1 MKQILSIVLVL
12 SAVYFNAQYYNGSNI
27 NFGQNRVQYNTFLW
41 QSFDF
46 ERFKMHFTNQGKK
59 HAIYAARTAHSYLGD
74 LEKFFDYPI
83 SEKIHFIVYSSQGKF
98 RQSNIGLTNN
108 LNSNIG
114 GTANIDGNKIF
125 LYFNGDHSSFNNQIK
140 SGLSE
145 LIINKILYGN
155 DWKQTIKNSSFTN
168 LPFWFKE
175 GLVDYMGKDW
185 NTTLDNQLRDLILS
199 GDAKKFN
206 KLSNDESRLLG
217 FAMWLY
223 IEEIYGKAMIPNLLY
238 MTKVSKNIE
247 SGFIYVLGVSIDM
260 IQNDVF
266 SYYSQRYNEEKL
278 NRIPIKG
285 ENIKI
290 RSRKDRVYRS
300 FKISSNEKY
309 LAYVQHYMGQYKV
322 KLLDTS
328 KRRKKTILKG
338 DYKLNRIPD
347 FSHPNLAWHPNGK
360 VLAMIEEKKGDVV
373 LNLYDTEI
381 NKKNKITLIDIE
393 KVLSL
398 SYNEKGNKIVFS
410 GVKNGQTDLFLYSVL
425 GNSQVQITNDVW
437 DDFTP
442 KFVPNSKE
450 IIFSSNRVHQKD
462 QKPTPPYNNAFDLF
476 TVSFSGDIT
485 PLTNTPII
493 NEISPNPIN
502 KLSYHF
508 LSDENGIYN
517 QYLATVDSTISHI
530 DTAIHYRYIKVK
542 HRQSNFDRC
551 PEEFNFEPK
560 ANSSTI
566 LIKRN
571 RKFEFYT
578 LKKSNEIIYED
589 KVSSTHFRI
598 ESGLINSNSYQ
609 NNNDSKNNQT
619 LINVYNYQF
628 EKDKFSE
635 NEKINKEKKKDS
647 LSKKYKLPLQE
658 IYQVNYSIGEFIMQL
673 NPTFNNQ
680 AYQRFSGGGFQNAG
694 FDGFTMIEA
703 KDVFEDY
710 KITGGFKGPVQLNNT
725 GYLVMF
731 ENLKDRLDK
740 KTLISRQTFEERAIN
755 DEIIKT
761 TTYDLKHQ
769 VSFPFSDVSSLRLTG
784 NIRYDR
790 NVFLSTSPVSL
801 VKENNNYYNGGGIL
815 EYVIDATR
823 PLGLNILNGFRL
835 KLWGEAYHELN
846 KANTDFFVLG
856 IDVRNYQ
863 KIHRNIVFA
872 SRFAAS
878 TSFGSQRLVYYMG
891 GVDGWLWP
899 QFDPTI
905 VPDPN
910 QNYQFQTIA
919 TPIRGFFQ
927 NARNGNSFACLNNE
941 LRIPLFSYFSNKP
954 LQSDFLENFMIIGFG
969 DIGTAWTG
977 KNPYSSDNSF
987 NTSIINGHNY
997 NITIQNQK
1005 EPLIYSYG
1013 FGIRSRIF
1021 GYYVRL
1027 DWGYGIDDHIAMP
1040 SLKQLSLSLDF

>member
-1 MKQILSIVLVL
+1 MKQFLTIALIFTVFHSQ
-12 SAVYFNAQYYNGSNI
+12 AQYYSGSNI
-27 NFGQNRVQYNTFLW
+27 NFGQNRVQYNTFFW

-46 ERFKMHFTNQGKK
+46 ERFKMHFTKGGKK
-59 HAIYAARTAHSYLGD
+59 HAIYAARSAHSYMGD
-74 LEKFFDYPI
+74 LEKFLDYTIP
-83 SEKIHFIVYSSQGKF
+83 EKVHFIIYNSQGKY

-125 LYFNGDHSSFNNQIK
+125 IYYNGNHDTFNEQIK
-140 SGLSE
+140 AGISE

-175 GLVDYMGKDW
+175 GLIDYMSNDW
-185 NTTLDNQLRDLILS
+185 NSERDNQLRDLILS

-206 KLSNDESRLLG
+206 KISDDESRLLG
-217 FAMWLY
+217 HAMWMY

-247 SGFIYVLGVSIDM
+247 SGFIYVLGVSINM
-260 IQNDVF
+260 IQDDVF
-266 SYYSQRYNEEKL
+266 SYYSQRYKEEEL
-278 NRIPIKG
+278 NRISPIG
-285 ENIKI
+285 ENVKI
-290 RSRKDRVYRS
+290 RSKKDHVYRS
-300 FKISSNEKY
+300 FKLNANETY
-309 LAYVQHYMGQYKV
+309 MAYVQHYMGQYKV
-322 KLLDTS
+322 KLLNTL
-328 KRRKKTILKG
+328 KNRKKTILKG

-347 FSHPNLAWHPNGK
+347 FSHPNLAWHPESK
-360 VLAMIEEKKGDVV
+360 VLAIMEEKKGEVV
-373 LNLYDTEI
+373 LNLYDTKTR
-381 NKKNKITLIDIE
+381 KKNKIKLLDIE

-398 SYNEKGNKIVFS
+398 SYNDKGNKLVLS
-410 GVKNGQTDLFLYSVL
+410 AVKNGQTDIFTYSVL
-425 GNSQVQITNDVW
+425 GNSQIQITNDMW
-437 DDFTP
+437 DDLNP
-442 KFVPNSKE
+442 KFIPGTKL
-450 IIFSSNRVHQKD
+450 IMFSSNRIDLRNK
-462 QKPTPPYNNAFDLF
+462 KPSYPIHENFDLY
-476 TVSFSGDIT
+476 TTSLSGNLT
-485 PLTNTPII
+485 ALTNTPAF
-493 NEISPNPIN
+493 NEIFPNPIS
-502 KLSYHF
+502 KLSYHY

-517 QYLATVDSTISHI
+517 QYLSTVDSTISHI
-530 DTAIHYRYIKVK
+530 DTAIHYRYIKVQ
-542 HRQSNFDRC
+542 HRQSDFDRN
-551 PEEFNFEPK
+551 PLEFNFEAK
-560 ANSSTI
+560 AKTAT
-566 LIKRN
+566 LLRKKN
-571 RKFEFYT
+571 RKFEFYSC
-578 LKKSNEIIYED
+578 KESNNIMYENN
-589 KVSSTHFRI
+589 VSSTHFRI
-598 ESGLINSNSYQ
+598 ESGIQKPIDGNKNQSNKEKDLIN
-609 NNNDSKNNQT
+609 
-619 LINVYNYQF
+619 IYNYQF
-628 EKDKFSE
+628 EKEKNKESPT
-635 NEKINKEKKKDS
+635 NEKQKDS
-647 LSKKYKLPLQE
+647 LVKKHKLPLQE
-658 IYQVNYSIGEFIMQL
+658 IYDVNFSIGEFVMQL

-710 KITGGFKGPVQLNNT
+710 RITGGFKGPVQLNNT
-725 GYLVMF
+725 GYLVMY
-731 ENLKDRLDK
+731 EDLKNRLDK
-740 KTLISRQTFEERAIN
+740 KTLLSRQTFEERASG

-769 VSFPFSDVSSLRLTG
+769 ISFPFSDVSSIRLTG

-790 NVFLSTSPVSL
+790 GVFLSTSPSTL
-801 VKENNNYYNGGGIL
+801 AKENDNYYNGGGIL
-815 EYVIDATR
+815 EYVLDATR

-846 KANTDFFVLG
+846 RSNTDFFVVG

-878 TSFGSQRLVYYMG
+878 SSFGSQRLVYYMG

-905 VPDPN
+905 IPDPN
-910 QNYQFQTIA
+910 QNFQFQTIA

-954 LQSDFLENFMIIGFG
+954 LQSDFLENFMVIGFG

-977 KNPYSSDNSF
+977 KNPYSTDNSF
-987 NTSIINGHNY
+987 NTSIVNGHNY
-997 NITIQNQK
+997 NITIQSQK

>member
-1 MKQILSIVLVL
+1 LKQFLTIAIIFTVFHSK
-12 SAVYFNAQYYNGSNI
+12 AQYYNGSNI
-27 NFGQNRVQYNTFLW
+27 NFGQNRVQYNTFFW

-46 ERFKMHFTNQGKK
+46 ERFKMHFTKGGKK
-59 HAIYAARTAHSYLGD
+59 HAIYAARSAHSYMGD
-74 LEKFFDYPI
+74 LEKFLDYTIP
-83 SEKIHFIVYSSQGKF
+83 EKVHFIIYNSQGKY

-125 LYFNGDHSSFNNQIK
+125 IYYNGNHNSFNEQIK
-140 SGLSE
+140 AGLSE

-175 GLVDYMGKDW
+175 GLIDYMSKDW
-185 NTTLDNQLRDLILS
+185 NTDRDNQLRDLILS

-206 KLSNDESRLLG
+206 KISNDESRLLG
-217 FAMWLY
+217 HAMWMY

-247 SGFIYVLGVSIDM
+247 SGFIYVLGVSINM
-260 IQNDVF
+260 IQDDVF
-266 SYYSQRYNEEKL
+266 SYYSQRYIEEEL
-278 NRIPIKG
+278 NRISPVG
-285 ENIKI
+285 EDVKI
-290 RSRKDRVYRS
+290 RSKKDHIYRS
-300 FKISSNEKY
+300 FKLNSNETY
-309 LAYVQHYMGQYKV
+309 MAYVQHYMGQYKV
-322 KLLDTS
+322 KLLNTL
-328 KRRKKTILKG
+328 KNRKKTILKG
-338 DYKLNRIPD
+338 DYKLNRTPD
-347 FSHPNLAWHPNGK
+347 FSHPNLAWHPESK
-360 VLAMIEEKKGDVV
+360 VLAIMEEKKGEIV
-373 LNLYDTEI
+373 LNLYDTKTR
-381 NKKNKITLIDIE
+381 KKNKIKLLDIE

-398 SYNEKGNKIVFS
+398 SYNEKGNKLVLS
-410 GVKNGQTDLFLYSVL
+410 AVKNGQTDIFTYSVL
-425 GNSQVQITNDVW
+425 GNSQIQITNDVW
-437 DDFTP
+437 DNLNP
-442 KFVPNSKE
+442 KFIPGTKL
-450 IIFSSNRVHQKD
+450 IMFSSNRTDLENK
-462 QKPTPPYNNAFDLF
+462 KPTFPIQENFDLF
-476 TVSFSGDIT
+476 TTSLSGNLT
-485 PLTNTPII
+485 ALTNTPSI
-493 NEISPNPIN
+493 NEIFPNPIS
-502 KLSYHF
+502 KLSYHY

-517 QYLATVDSTISHI
+517 QYLSTVDSTISYI
-530 DTAIHYRYIKVK
+530 DTAIHYRYIKVQ
-542 HRQSNFDRC
+542 HRQSDFNRN
-551 PEEFNFEPK
+551 PLEFNFESK
-560 ANSSTI
+560 AKTATI
-566 LIKRN
+566 LRKEN

-578 LKKSNEIIYED
+578 CKESNNIMYENN
-589 KVSSTHFRI
+589 VSSTHFRI
-598 ESGLINSNSYQ
+598 ESGIQKTSFVNKNQSNIDKNLIN
-609 NNNDSKNNQT
+609 
-619 LINVYNYQF
+619 IYNYQF
-628 EKDKFSE
+628 EK
-635 NEKINKEKKKDS
+635 EKLKNKENSSHEKQKESLVKKH
-647 LSKKYKLPLQE
+647 KLPLQE
-658 IYQVNYSIGEFIMQL
+658 IYDVNFSIGEFVMQL

-710 KITGGFKGPVQLNNT
+710 RITGGFKGPVQLNNT
-725 GYLVMF
+725 GYLVMY
-731 ENLKDRLDK
+731 EDLKNRLDK
-740 KTLISRQTFEERAIN
+740 KTLLSRQTFEERAVG

-769 VSFPFSDVSSLRLTG
+769 ISFPFSDVTSIRLTG

-790 NVFLSTSPVSL
+790 GVFLSTSPSTL
-801 VKENNNYYNGGGIL
+801 GKENANYYNGGGIL
-815 EYVIDATR
+815 EYVLDATR

-846 KANTDFFVLG
+846 RSNTDFFVVG

-905 VPDPN
+905 IPDPN
-910 QNYQFQTIA
+910 QNFQFQTIA

-954 LQSDFLENFMIIGFG
+954 LQSDFLENFMVIGFG

-977 KNPYSSDNSF
+977 KNPYSTENSF
-987 NTSIINGHNY
+987 NTSIVNGHNY
-997 NITIQNQK
+997 NITIQSQK